1 MATLSPSNSE
11 NSATQQTNQDGAPS
25 SITGVTD
32 TKFELLPDSL
42 QDLETSEYIEKYRK
56 YEADYTRRLKEKYF
70 SKKNIYGGD
79 IFEEKVIINGETI
92 KSSRWPCT
100 RSYADPVQF
109 MEDQNNLSAH
119 TAETSSNVS
128 NGKHQV
134 KKHS

>member
-70 SKKNIYGGD
+70 SKKNIYGGKQ
-79 IFEEKVIINGETI
+79 ITTNAQT
-92 KSSRWPCT
+92 
-100 RSYADPVQF
+100 
-109 MEDQNNLSAH
+109 LS
-119 TAETSSNVS
+119 
-128 NGKHQV
+128 
-134 KKHS
+134 